1 MKKSVF
7 NLPIWMFTILF
18 AMISCEILP
27 ENDEPQED
35 EPVSKLYVKFINES
49 ASEYTIT
56 NLQVRPRGSAQT
68 STDPTEPWSGNILPE
83 STRIEPGTHVFF
95 ELEIP
100 NLHWSQYRLL
110 VDDGTGTIVVV
121 GENSELP
128 ITHWGS
134 DDRTVGV
141 TLKYD
146 EYSKN
151 IWVSGWSDFAGID

>member
-7 NLPIWMFTILF
+7 SLSLWMFTILF

-27 ENDEPQED
+27 DNDEPQE
-35 EPVSKLYVKFINES
+35 EETVAKLYVKFMNEA

-68 STDPTEPWSGNILPE
+68 STEPTEPWSGNILPE
-83 STRIEPGTHVFF
+83 STRIEPGAHVFF

-110 VDDGTGTIVVV
+110 VDDGSGNIVLV
-121 GENSELP
+121 GEDSELP

-146 EYSKN
+146 EYSQS

>member
-1 MKKSVF
+1 MKKSAF
-7 NLPIWMFTILF
+7 CLPLWMFTILF

-27 ENDEPQED
+27 ESDEPQD
-35 EPVSKLYVKFINES
+35 EETVAKLYVKFINEA

-68 STDPTEPWSGNILPE
+68 STE
-83 STRIEPGTHVFF
+83 
-95 ELEIP
+95 P

-121 GENSELP
+121 GESSDLP

-146 EYSKN
+146 EYSQV

>member
-7 NLPIWMFTILF
+7 SFPLWIVTSLLLMV
-18 AMISCEILP
+18 SCEILP
-27 ENDEPQED
+27 DNDEPQE
-35 EPVSKLYVKFINES
+35 EESVSTLYVKFINEA

-56 NLQVRPRGSAQT
+56 NIQVRPRGSAQNI
-68 STDPTEPWSGNILPE
+68 TDPTEPWSGNILPE
-83 STRIEPGTHVFF
+83 NTRIEPGNHVFF

-110 VDDGTGTIVVV
+110 VDDGSGNIVVV

-146 EYSKN
+146 EYAKT
-151 IWVSGWSDFAGID
+151 IWVSGWSEFARID

>member
-1 MKKSVF
+1 MKKSAF
-7 NLPIWMFTILF
+7 CLPLWMFTILF

-27 ENDEPQED
+27 ESDEPQD
-35 EPVSKLYVKFINES
+35 EETVAKLYVKFINEA

-68 STDPTEPWSGNILPE
+68 STEPTEPWSGNILPDN
-83 STRIEPGTHVFF
+83 TRIEPGAHVFF

-121 GENSELP
+121 GESSDLP

-146 EYSKN
+146 EYSQV